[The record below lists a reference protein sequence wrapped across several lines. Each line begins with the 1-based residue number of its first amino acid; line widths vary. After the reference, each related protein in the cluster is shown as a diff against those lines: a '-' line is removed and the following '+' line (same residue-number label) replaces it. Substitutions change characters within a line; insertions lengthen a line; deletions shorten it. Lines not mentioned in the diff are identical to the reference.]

1 MRLAAAGILLAIA
14 LLAEGCVLVV
24 ATASAATDVAATAVT
39 TAGKVTVATVKT
51 GGKIAVSTVSSSGD
65 MTALTIES
73 AARLSRTGMVVAVD
87 AGTGAVSEIPWRDGM
102 RLAQVMQAGRLGGTF
117 RAARIFRHGAV
128 TAADLASKR
137 SAGADWPLW
146 PGDVVEFRH

>member
-1 MRLAAAGILLAIA
+1 MKLAAAVIFLALA

-24 ATASAATDVAATAVT
+24 ATASAATEVAATAVT

-51 GGKIAVSTVSSSGD
+51 GGKIAVSAVNSSGD
-65 MTALTIES
+65 MAELTLES
-73 AARLSRTGMVVAVD
+73 AARLSRTGMVVVVD
-87 AGTGAVSEIPWRDGM
+87 AGTGAVSEIPWRHGM
-102 RLAQVMQAGRLGGTF
+102 RLAQVMQAGRLSGTF
-117 RAARIFRHGAV
+117 EAARIFRGGAV

-137 SAGADWPLW
+137 SNGADWPLH